1 MKQAA
6 AVLMII
12 LFAATSAEAA
22 FIIVGDHQIEPG
34 PGQTI
39 PLYVH
44 AEPGDPPVAGVSLNI
59 QVGDGGP
66 EIGGTPGP
74 TIEYVQLVDD
84 AADPLRNAYFT
95 HRYGTGIF
103 EGVGNHGHFGVGR
116 LVPQI
121 YSENTATVSGAIPAD
136 GLLAVLTLDATG
148 FTPDDGPWDLIVS
161 ATPNGPTQLVDDT
174 PQVNPIPLTITD
186 GSVSIINPIPEPS
199 TLVLLGMGA
208 VGLLAY
214 GRRRRGA
221 A

>member
-1 MKQAA
+1 MKRAA

-12 LFAATSAEAA
+12 LFAATSAQAA

-39 PLYVH
+39 PIYVQ
-44 AEPGDPPVAGVSLNI
+44 AEPGDPNVAGVSLNI

-66 EIGGTPGP
+66 AVGGTVGP
-74 TIEYVQLVDD
+74 TIEYVQLVNDPG
-84 AADPLRNAYFT
+84 DPLRNAYFT
-95 HRYGTGIF
+95 SDYGTGIF
-103 EGVGNHGHFGVGR
+103 EGVGNHGHFGVGQ

-121 YSENTATVSGAIPAD
+121 YSENTATVSGAIAAN
-136 GLLAVLTLDATG
+136 GLLAVITLDATD
-148 FTPDDGPWDLIVS
+148 FTPDDGPWALIVS

-174 PQVNPIPLTITD
+174 PQVNPIPLTVVD
-186 GSVSIINPIPEPS
+186 GSVAIVNPIPEPS

-214 GRRRRGA
+214 GRRKRRA

>member
-6 AVLMII
+6 AVLTII
-12 LFAATSAEAA
+12 LFAPNSAQAA
-22 FIIVGDHQIEPG
+22 FIIVGDHRIDPA

-39 PLYVH
+39 PLYVQ
-44 AEPGDPPVAGVSLNI
+44 AEAGDPNVAGVSLNI

-66 EIGGTPGP
+66 AVGGNPGP

-84 AADPLRNAYFT
+84 PADPLRNTYFT
-95 HRYGTGIF
+95 NQYGTGIF
-103 EGVGNHGHFGVGR
+103 QGAGNHGHFGVGQ

-121 YSENTATVSGAIPAD
+121 YSENTATVSGAIAAD
-136 GLLAVLTLDATG
+136 GLLAVITLDATG
-148 FTPDDGPWDLIVS
+148 FTPDDGPWALIVS

-174 PQVNPIPLTITD
+174 PQVNPIPLTVVD
-186 GSVSIINPIPEPS
+186 GSVSIVNPIPEPS
-199 TLVLLGMGA
+199 TFLLLGMGA

-214 GRRRRGA
+214 GRRKRRA